1 MKIIKTIVAC
11 ALCVVLSLSVCVFAA
26 NFSGY
31 TPISTKEELRDI
43 ANNLGGSYY
52 LTQDITF
59 SAEDFQPGGA
69 FYNEGSGWLPIG
81 PKAAEAFKGVLDGNG
96 HKISGL
102 VINGKD
108 VSGSFFGGLI
118 GYSKGSVK
126 NLVIEDIKINVDNVR
141 YAYVGAVVGSSSV
154 GNIENCL
161 VTGEI
166 NVSGVSVSSC
176 VGGITGGVYSGK
188 VIGCENRANVTSE
201 GSTINIGGIAGMAYA
216 PITECANT
224 GFVSG
229 TGRGDVFT
237 GGIAGAGKVVTDC
250 FNIGSVQG
258 NSKCDGYA
266 GGIIGRNEGAVTD
279 CYNAGVISLAANTY
293 EYCGG
298 VSGYVKSGSV
308 SQCYYLDEVAESAAG
323 QGSASAVAL
332 TPADFYKQSSFSNLD
347 FENKWTVDG
356 KIIRPKSLA
365 EDFPLNIFVV
375 SFSDY
380 TGKEIAV
387 RLIPEGNVI
396 DEIQY
401 PVDPQRTGYS
411 TIGWSSTVN
420 IPVTQDVPVE
430 PLYEKDASYIYN
442 VDAGEE
448 TVIYPKGQDS
458 LFFEDRVTVQATKNG
473 FSYWKIGDTVV
484 SDKASYSFLTM
495 GNVNIEAVYGAEA
508 PAPQVY
514 MHTDA
519 VITELPGFRYKFS
532 MVGSSFVPE
541 GYTLVEAGVLLAEG
555 DRSADIES
563 FVIGSTDF
571 KVVKRKVS
579 AAYTNSQFMITLTN
593 VAQGLKR
600 SGRAYMIVA
609 DAEGNQVTYYSN
621 TVSVAS
627 FS

>member
-11 ALCVVLSLSVCVFAA
+11 VLCVALSCGMLVLADSFA
-26 NFSGY
+26 GY

-43 ANNLGGSYY
+43 ANNLNGSYY
-52 LTQDITF
+52 LTQDIVFTD
-59 SAEDFQPGGA
+59 ADFMPGGA

-102 VINGKD
+102 VINAKD

-118 GYSKGSVK
+118 GYSKGTVK
-126 NLVIEDIKINVDNVR
+126 NLVLESVNINVQNVK
-141 YAYVGAVVGSSSV
+141 YAYVGAAVGSSSI

-161 VTGEI
+161 VTGDI
-166 NVSGVSVSSC
+166 NVSGVTVSSC
-176 VGGITGGVYSGK
+176 VGGISGGIYSGN
-188 VIGCENRANVTSE
+188 IIRCENRATVTSE
-201 GSTINIGGIAGMAYA
+201 GSTINAGGIAGMAYA
-216 PITECANT
+216 PISECANT
-224 GFVSG
+224 GAVCA
-229 TGRGDVFT
+229 TGRGDIFA
-237 GGIAGAGKVVTDC
+237 GGIVGAGKAVTDC
-250 FNIGSVQG
+250 FNIGSVKG
-258 NSKCDGYA
+258 SSKCDGYA
-266 GGIIGRNEGAVTD
+266 GGIIGRSEGNVTD

-293 EYCGG
+293 EYRGG
-298 VSGYVKSGSV
+298 VSGYVKSGAV
-308 SQCYYLDEVAESAAG
+308 SQCYYLSELADSAVG
-323 QGSASAVAL
+323 EGSGSAVAL
-332 TPADFYKQSSFSNLD
+332 TPSDFYKQSAFANLD

-356 KIIRPKSLA
+356 KIIRPKALA

-387 RLIPEGNVI
+387 RLIPEGEVI
-396 DEIQY
+396 DEVQY
-401 PVDPQRTGYS
+401 PTDPQRTGYS

-420 IPVTQDVPVE
+420 IPVTQDMPVE

-448 TVIYPKGQDS
+448 TVIYPQNQDF
-458 LFFEDRVTVQATKNG
+458 LFFEDRVTVEATKND

-484 SDKASYSFLTM
+484 SDKARYSFLTM

-508 PAPQVY
+508 PAPQVFL
-514 MHTDA
+514 HSDA
-519 VITELPGFRYKFS
+519 ITTELLGFKYKFS
-532 MVGSSFVPE
+532 MVGSSYVPE
-541 GYTLVEAGVLLAEG
+541 GYTLVEAGILLAEG
-555 DRSADIES
+555 DRSGDIDS
-563 FVIGSTDF
+563 FIIDSADF

-593 VAQGLKR
+593 VNQGLIR

-609 DAEGNQVTYYSN
+609 DSEGNEITYYSS